1 MVCMLWGTVPI
12 AGLPVTQGETRF
24 DGKEL
29 TIGDYTIPSEKVL
42 LGTTAMISAASVMSE
57 ALDIDV
63 PYSVVAGDLGKG
75 DGSRKLFAYLC
86 EEAFTHSPRVLTM
99 HYILPIRAPFLEF
112 VEILDY
118 WPQRPILI
126 ADAGAMLIAKACL
139 TCAKFDLFTPDPGE
153 IAFLG
158 DPEAAHPAYVQHYI
172 FEVDQ
177 SDVPRLI
184 KNAYEH
190 ENASKVLLVKGPVDF
205 IAKDGEIKAT
215 INEPNIPT
223 LEPIGGT
230 GDTITGIVSALIYA
244 GYDLV
249 DAAIYAA
256 KVNRVAGALAQPS
269 PATKISEIIPYFPEA
284 WEEVSS
290 QTPTKA

>member
-1 MVCMLWGTVPI
+1 MLWGTVPI
-12 AGLPVTQGETRF
+12 EGLPLTQGETRF

-29 TIGDYTIPSEKVL
+29 MIGDYIVPKEKVL
-42 LGTTAMISAASVMSE
+42 LGTTAMISAASAMAE
-57 ALDIDV
+57 ALDTDP

-75 DGSRKLFAYLC
+75 DGSRKLFAYLN
-86 EEAFTHSPRVLTM
+86 EEAFEHSPKLITM
-99 HYILPIRAPFLEF
+99 HYILPMRTPFMEF
-112 VEILDY
+112 VEMVDY
-118 WPQRPILI
+118 WPQKPILI
-126 ADAGAMLIAKACL
+126 ADAGSMLIAKATLSCP
-139 TCAKFDLFTPDPGE
+139 KFDLFTPDPGE

-158 DPEAAHPAYVQHYI
+158 DPDAAHPAYVQHFV

-190 ENASKVLLVKGPVDF
+190 ENASKVLLIKGPVDF

-215 INEPNIPT
+215 VNEPNVPT

-249 DAAIYAA
+249 EASIYAA
-256 KVNRVAGALAQPS
+256 KVNRVAGALAKPT
-269 PATKISEIIPYFPEA
+269 PATKISEIIPYIPKA

-290 QTPTKA
+290 